1 LGGYKCVRRPHA
13 ADAQEVR
20 EIARRILA
28 EDADVFQRL
37 RDDDGGDDDDGVA
50 WVTGFGP
57 VPASATSPTPT
68 RTRRDHTHE
77 SSERVHGKDADLIQ
91 RLAD

>member
-1 LGGYKCVRRPHA
+1 
-13 ADAQEVR
+13 VR

-37 RDDDGGDDDDGVA
+37 RDDDGDDDGAA

-68 RTRRDHTHE
+68 RTRRDNIHE
-77 SSERVHGKDADLIQ
+77 SSERVHGKDAGLIQ